1 MSLSNRVLNIFKV
14 VLIATIL
21 TAGIGIHCNEAFAAN
36 KHRIAWSHYTGW
48 EPWAYAADSGIL
60 KKWADKYGIEIELVL
75 VNDYIESINLYT
87 GGQFDGCAMTNM
99 DALTIPAVGGIDSTA
114 IIVGDF
120 SDGNDGI
127 VLRNGTTVKDI
138 KGRKVMLV
146 ELSVSHYLMVRALEQ
161 NGLSEKDITTLNT
174 SDADIAGLFLAS
186 KDKKAAVITWNPLLM
201 QVRNAKGVNL
211 VFDSSKIP
219 GEIMDLMVVRT
230 NAPDTLKKAL
240 TGAWYETMEVMS
252 GHSKAGKD
260 AIQAM
265 AKTAGGTEAEFR
277 AQLRTTR
284 MFYQAAEAVTFAKG
298 PDVKKTMDYV
308 RTFCFAHGLFGQGA
322 TSKDHVGIAFP
333 DGSILGD
340 AKNVKL
346 RFDASFMEMAA
357 KNGL

>member
-1 MSLSNRVLNIFKV
+1 MSLSKRVLGVFKV
-14 VLIATIL
+14 VLMGAVL
-21 TAGIGIHCNEAFAAN
+21 TAGIGIHSQGALAAQ
-36 KHRIAWSHYTGW
+36 KFRIAWSHYTGW

-60 KKWADKYGIEIELVL
+60 KKWADKYGIQIEVVL
-75 VNDYIESINLYT
+75 VNDYVESINLYT

-99 DALTIPAVGGIDSTA
+99 DALTIPAVGGIDSTV

-127 VLRNGTTVKDI
+127 VVRNGTTVKDL

-146 ELSVSHYLMVRALEQ
+146 ELSVSHYLLARALEQ
-161 NGLSEKDITTLNT
+161 HGLTEKDITTLNT

-186 KDKKAAVITWNPLLM
+186 KDPNAAVVTWNPPLM
-201 QVRNAKGVNL
+201 QVRNAKGANL
-211 VFDSSKIP
+211 VFDSAKIP

-240 TGAWYETMEVMS
+240 TGAWYETMGVMS
-252 GHSKAGKD
+252 SHSQAGKE

-265 AKTAGGTEAEFR
+265 ARTAGGTEAEFR

-284 MFYQAAEAVTFAKG
+284 MFYQAAEAVAFATG

-322 TSKDHVGIAFP
+322 ASKEHVGIAFP
-333 DGSILGD
+333 DGSVLG
-340 AKNVKL
+340 NSNNIKL
-346 RFDASFMEMAA
+346 RFDATFMELAA
-357 KNGL
+357 RNAL